1 MALRFILFGFIF
13 QILSIQAQEKI
24 SIEKIWKYYDYYP
37 EGAEGY
43 RAMLDGNTYTV
54 RKSDNSIVLRS
65 FESKTTEEELVFQIP
80 NADFE
85 YSDYEFNSDESK
97 ILFLSDV
104 NSIYRYSYTANYHL
118 YDRATKE
125 LEPLDEAHQPQTLA
139 EYSPDGNYVSYIH
152 KNNLYV
158 KDLKSGD
165 VSQLTNDGYENQI
178 INGTSDWVYEEEFAL
193 IKAYDWSPDSRSI
206 SFLKFN
212 ESEVKEFSM
221 TFFNELYPSSYDFKY
236 PKAGEDN
243 SEVTLHIYSLQK
255 NEAQEVFLGQY
266 EYLPRMEWSPTEN
279 KLIVQSMNRHQSS
292 LKYHL
297 VEKDAERWVQKMIFE
312 ERSQTYVDVDDNLIF
327 LKDGNSLLRTSEID
341 GFKHIYKLS
350 FNGEHT
356 QVTKGPW
363 DVIDFLGLDSKS
375 NTIYFTSSESHA
387 TQKSVYGI
395 QTNGKK
401 KRQITTEEGYNDAEF
416 LKGMKYFIHTYSNAN
431 TPPVISL
438 RNSKGKLIKVLED
451 NSRLKKLL
459 NDSYE
464 LSPKIIAPIQ
474 AGEQELNTW
483 MILPHDFDSTK
494 KYPVYIN
501 VYGGPGHNEVL
512 DSWDGSDYMYHQ
524 LLAQEGYIVFCVDP
538 RGTMFRGTEFKKS
551 TYLELGKYET
561 EDIINSALALA
572 DLDWVDEN
580 RIGIMGWSYGGFM
593 SSLAI
598 TKGADVFEMAI
609 AVAPVTS
616 WRYYDNIYTER
627 FMRTPQENAKGYDDN
642 SPINHVSKL
651 KGKYLLIHGAADDN
665 VHYQNTMEMVNAM
678 VAADKQFDLFIYPNK
693 NHGIYGGN
701 TRNHL
706 FQMMFDYIL
715 KNL

>member
-1 MALRFILFGFIF
+1 MTIRLLLSVFILQFGYV
-13 QILSIQAQEKI
+13 QAQEKI
-24 SIEKIWKYYDYYP
+24 TVEKIWKQYAYFP
-37 EGAEGY
+37 ERAEGY
-43 RAMLDGNTYTV
+43 RAMLDGNSYTV
-54 RKSDNSIVLRS
+54 RKSDNSIVRRT
-65 FESKTTEEELVFQIP
+65 FESKDKKEELIFEVP
-80 NADFE
+80 NVAFT

-104 NSIYRYSYTANYHL
+104 NSIYRYSFSANYHL
-118 YDRATKE
+118 YDRVTKK
-125 LEPLDEAHQPQTLA
+125 LEPLDEDHQPQTLA
-139 EYSPDGNYVSYIH
+139 EYSPNGNYVSYIF

-158 KDLKSGD
+158 KELKTGEIR
-165 VSQLTNDGYENQI
+165 QLTSDGKQNEV

-193 IKAYDWSPDSRSI
+193 LKAYDWSPDSRFI

-212 ESEVKEFSM
+212 EREVKGFSM
-221 TFFNELYPSSYDFKY
+221 TFFNTLYPDNYDFKY
-236 PKAGEDN
+236 PKAGEEN
-243 SEVTLHIYSLQK
+243 SKVTLHVASIDAT
-255 NEAQEVFLGQY
+255 ETQEVFLGQY
-266 EYLPRMEWSPTEN
+266 EYLPRMEWSPSEN

-297 VEKDAERWVQKMIFE
+297 VELNSGKWNQKMIFE
-312 ERSQTYVDVDDNLIF
+312 ERSETYVDVDDNLIF
-327 LKDGNSLLRTSEID
+327 LKDGNSLLRTSELD

-350 FNGEHT
+350 FDGKHSQIT
-356 QVTKGPW
+356 AGSW
-363 DVIDFLGLDSKS
+363 DVIDFLGLDLKS
-375 NTIYFTSSESHA
+375 NTIFFTSSEPHA
-387 TQKSVYGI
+387 TQKSVYAV

-401 KRQITTEEGYNDAEF
+401 KREITQKKGYNDAEF
-416 LKGMKYFIHTYSNAN
+416 LQGMKYFIHTYSNAN

-438 RNSKGKLIKVLED
+438 RDAKGRLVEVLED
-451 NSRLKKLL
+451 NKALESELKEDY
-459 NDSYE
+459 N
-464 LSPKIIAPIQ
+464 LSPKLFAPIQ
-474 AGEQELNTW
+474 AAGQELNTW

-494 KYPVYIN
+494 KYPVYFN

-538 RGTMFRGTEFKKS
+538 RGTMYRGAKFKKS

-561 EDIINSALALA
+561 EDIINSALTLA
-572 DLDWVDEN
+572 KYDWIDKD

-598 TKGADVFEMAI
+598 TKGADVFKMAI

-651 KGKYLLIHGAADDN
+651 KGKYLLIHGSADDN
-665 VHYQNTMEMVNAM
+665 VHYQNSMEMVNAM

-706 FQMMFDYIL
+706 FQMMFNYIK

>member
-1 MALRFILFGFIF
+1 MALRFILIVFIF

-24 SIEKIWKYYDYYP
+24 SIEKIWKYYAYYP

-54 RKSDNSIVLRS
+54 RKSDNSIVQRS
-65 FESKTTEEELVFQIP
+65 FESKTKEEELVFEVP
-80 NADFE
+80 NANFE

-104 NSIYRYSYTANYHL
+104 KSIYRYSYTANYHL
-118 YDRATKE
+118 YDRATKK
-125 LEPLDEAHQPQTLA
+125 LEPLDEVHQPQTLA
-139 EYSPDGNYVSYIH
+139 EYSPDGNYVSYIY
-152 KNNLYV
+152 KNNIYV
-158 KDLKSGD
+158 KDLQSGK
-165 VSQLTNDGYENQI
+165 VSQLTNDGYKNEI

-212 ESEVKEFSM
+212 ESKVKEFSM
-221 TFFNELYPSSYDFKY
+221 TFYNELYPSSYDFKY

-243 SEVTLHIYSLQK
+243 SEVTLHIYSLHE

-297 VEKDAERWVQKMIFE
+297 IEKDAERWVQKMIFE

-350 FNGEHT
+350 FNGEHS
-356 QVTKGPW
+356 QVTKGTW

-375 NTIYFTSSESHA
+375 NTIYFTSSEAHA

-416 LKGMKYFIHTYSNAN
+416 LQGMKYFIHTYSNAN

-438 RNSKGKLIKVLED
+438 RDSKGKLIKVLED
-451 NSRLKKLL
+451 NSRLRTLL
-459 NDSYE
+459 KESYE
-464 LSPKIIAPIQ
+464 LSPKIIAPIR

-538 RGTMFRGTEFKKS
+538 RGTMYRGTEFKKS

-572 DLDWVDEN
+572 ELDWVDEN

>member
-1 MALRFILFGFIF
+1 
-13 QILSIQAQEKI
+13 
-24 SIEKIWKYYDYYP
+24 
-37 EGAEGY
+37 
-43 RAMLDGNTYTV
+43 
-54 RKSDNSIVLRS
+54 
-65 FESKTTEEELVFQIP
+65 
-80 NADFE
+80 
-85 YSDYEFNSDESK
+85 
-97 ILFLSDV
+97 
-104 NSIYRYSYTANYHL
+104 
-118 YDRATKE
+118 
-125 LEPLDEAHQPQTLA
+125 
-139 EYSPDGNYVSYIH
+139 
-152 KNNLYV
+152 
-158 KDLKSGD
+158 
-165 VSQLTNDGYENQI
+165 
-178 INGTSDWVYEEEFAL
+178 
-193 IKAYDWSPDSRSI
+193 
-206 SFLKFN
+206 
-212 ESEVKEFSM
+212 M
-221 TFFNELYPSSYDFKY
+221 TFYNELYPSSYDFKY

-243 SEVTLHIYSLQK
+243 SEVTLHIYSLQE

-297 VEKDAERWVQKMIFE
+297 IEKDAERWVQKMIFE

-356 QVTKGPW
+356 QVTKGTW

-375 NTIYFTSSESHA
+375 NTIYFTSSEAHA

-401 KRQITTEEGYNDAEF
+401 KRQISTEEGYNDAEF
-416 LKGMKYFIHTYSNAN
+416 LQGMKYFIHTYSNAN

-438 RNSKGKLIKVLED
+438 RDSKGKLIKVLED
-451 NSRLKKLL
+451 NSRLRTLL
-459 NDSYE
+459 NESYE
-464 LSPKIIAPIQ
+464 LSPKIIAPIR

-494 KYPVYIN
+494 KHPVYIN

-538 RGTMFRGTEFKKS
+538 RGTMYRGTEFKKS

-572 DLDWVDEN
+572 ELDWVDEN